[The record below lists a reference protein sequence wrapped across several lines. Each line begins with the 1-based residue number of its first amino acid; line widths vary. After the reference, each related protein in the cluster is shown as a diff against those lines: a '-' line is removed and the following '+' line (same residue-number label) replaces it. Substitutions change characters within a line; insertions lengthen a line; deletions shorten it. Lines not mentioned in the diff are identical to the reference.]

1 MIKKIKEVLQTLQI
15 ILAIADLIED
25 LKKNFANEYE
35 DLKSTVG
42 GFLDSLD
49 EYAETTEATWDNKA
63 AKKLR
68 ELLKM

>member
-1 MIKKIKEVLQTLQI
+1 MIKKIKEVLQALQI
-15 ILAIADLIED
+15 VLAIADLIED
-25 LKKNFANEYE
+25 LKKNFAGEYE
-35 DLKSTVG
+35 DLKGVVG